1 MTAKGFMSIQF
12 RDSSTDKKR
21 KSHWILIF
29 LLLINVIVIK
39 YVTETLILLLLV
51 EIGDIR
57 V

>member
-12 RDSSTDKKR
+12 RDFSTNKKR